1 MKSRNP
7 TEKAVLRWIKQ
18 GYGQGLGLAYKP
30 FFYIRDIPSDGRST
44 ALEGL
49 KIPRT
54 HHYFSDVEY
63 HYHLLAEY
71 SDDVV
76 EIREQYAL
84 LPCEETKL
92 IADRLGI
99 AHPIYSATRAQR
111 VITSDLVLSVKRG
124 DEVVLVVLCCKVA
137 SDVAPSNPEAARTLE
152 KILLEKVYW
161 EARNAEWRLVT
172 DKMLPGNKIHNL
184 EFFRGSMVSWER
196 DYLNTKIAAF
206 VQTALAIWNDCVS
219 LNDLLIT
226 TSLQLN
232 LDRDECFCLL
242 GRSIWTKAL
251 PVDLDSGKFG
261 HEDKLPL
268 LNALE
273 ATCFN

>member
-1 MKSRNP
+1 MKNRNP
-7 TEKAVLRWIKQ
+7 TATAVLRWIKQ
-18 GYGQGLGLAYKP
+18 GYGQGWGLAYKP

-63 HYHLLAEY
+63 HYHLLAEF

-84 LPCEETKL
+84 LPCVETKL
-92 IADRLGI
+92 IADQLGI
-99 AHPIYSATRAQR
+99 AHPIYSATEAQR
-111 VITSDLVLSVKRG
+111 VVTSDLVLSIKRG
-124 DEVVLVVLCCKVA
+124 DEIVLAVLCCKVA
-137 SDVAPSNPEAARTLE
+137 SDVDPSNPEAARTLE

-172 DKMLPGNKIHNL
+172 DKMLPDNKIHNL
-184 EFFRGSMVSWER
+184 EFFRGSMLSRER
-196 DYLNTKIAAF
+196 DYLNAKMADFT
-206 VQTALAIWNDCVS
+206 QTALAIWHECIS
-219 LNDLLIT
+219 LNDFLLT
-226 TSLQLN
+226 ASLELN
-232 LDRDECFCLL
+232 LERDECFCLL

-251 PVDLDSGKFG
+251 PVDLDSSKFD

-268 LNALE
+268 LKALE